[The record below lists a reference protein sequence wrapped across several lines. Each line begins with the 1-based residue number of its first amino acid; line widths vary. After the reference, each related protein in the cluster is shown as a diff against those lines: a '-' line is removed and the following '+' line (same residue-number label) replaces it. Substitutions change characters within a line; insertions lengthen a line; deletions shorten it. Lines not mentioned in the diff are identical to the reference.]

1 MSRRIIA
8 LVLSMLLLTAALAS
22 VSALA
27 EEDDWKYEYFF
38 ARETDTARIYY
49 GLDLDKMII
58 WYFSINSEGQH
69 AAMKQVLKGD
79 AESGF
84 TFSWIEGDTDTLRIV
99 DEGNALLTT
108 SDGTEYE
115 YRIVPEEEAREI
127 LVGFQDIINFM
138 S

>member
-8 LVLSMLLLTAALAS
+8 LVLSMLLLTAVLAYA
-22 VSALA
+22 VA

-38 ARETDTARIYY
+38 ARETDTAKIYY
-49 GLDLDKMII
+49 GLDLDKMIV
-58 WYFSINSEGQH
+58 WYFSINSEGQYG
-69 AAMKQVLKGD
+69 AMRQVLKGD

-84 TFSWIEGDTDTLRIV
+84 SWSWIEDDTETLQIV
-99 DEGNALLTT
+99 DEENALLTH
-108 SDGTEYE
+108 SDGAEYE

-127 LVGFQDIINFM
+127 LADKNFQDIISFM